1 MMSDK
6 KKIWI
11 SIKGKTKQED
21 GPEDTVELI
30 TQGEMYKKSSSDYII
45 YNETE
50 VSGLEGT
57 TTTLKIDD
65 GKVSIIRL
73 GSTNSHMIFEKGR
86 KNYNKYSTPY
96 GDMSMMVYTEAIN
109 VDYNSENS
117 PTNIFVDYNI
127 EIQGLLSSKNT
138 LNIEVKH

>member
-1 MMSDK
+1 MGDK

-11 SIKGKTKQED
+11 SIKGKTQQQD

-30 TQGEMYKKSSSDYII
+30 TQGEIYKKRMSDYII
-45 YNETE
+45 YDETE

-73 GSTNSHMIFEKGR
+73 GTTNSHMTFEKGR
-86 KNYNKYSTPY
+86 KNYNIYSTPY
-96 GDMSMMVYTEAIN
+96 GDMSMMIYTQAVDVNYNSDNKPTNIY
-109 VDYNSENS
+109 VDYNVEIKGLMASR
-117 PTNIFVDYNI
+117 NI
-127 EIQGLLSSKNT
+127 